1 MDIISYIL
9 SKKYTDNTVDGLGG
23 IKGAPCTVK
32 SVVDIDGGKR
42 ITLEWESNSGVKQ
55 TQSFDIMDGEDG
67 ANVVE
72 WSQIQQSGTKIAEIN
87 INGVS
92 TDVYAPTD
100 GGGGSLDAVETTSI
114 AYAQLPQTD
123 KDDPTK
129 IYFLN
134 DTQPSVVDTPIDQ
147 STFALK
153 VESQYHMS
161 VAVTDGKLVSVYN
174 YGSSVGACAFEPN
187 AISATASKIKFKLTT
202 LGSYD
207 TAQNH
212 AITIGVKANYQSSD
226 WIFPTDDDWLVK
238 KVYDTRNTTVDDY
251 IDISEITTPCYLMI
265 CFHGW
270 TVTFDE
276 FLVEDVSVLAGD
288 TEIRYKDI
296 PYGNNGGGSSWIDIQ
311 GTLLAG
317 NTSVTL
323 NNPSIKNTSNFE
335 FFTDVFGVCPTNV
348 SVSNGSITLTFD
360 EQAND
365 LGVKVRVT
373 NTNAASPYTF
383 KSYLGVGNTAGAY
396 INTGLNIATTQEF
409 EVKFQLTNTQADNVV
424 YFGCWQSYKDT
435 MIYYYS
441 GGFGCG
447 VGGTITP
454 RHNFDTDIHVY
465 KAMQDAIYLDDVQD
479 GNANWTNVPTN
490 VPYYLFK
497 DPDHSGSIN
506 IRIYYA
512 KIWDDGILVRNFIPA
527 VRNDDGVIGMYD
539 QVNDVFY
546 TNDGTGSF
554 ITD

>member
-67 ANVVE
+67 ANTVE

-92 TDVYAPTD
+92 TNVYAPT
-100 GGGGSLDAVETTSI
+100 GGGSGSLDAVETTSN
-114 AYAQLPQTD
+114 AYALLPQAD

-134 DTQPSVVDTPIDQ
+134 DTQPSVADTPIDQ
-147 STFALK
+147 STFVSK
-153 VESQYHMS
+153 VENQSQMN

-174 YGSSVGACAFEPN
+174 YGSSIGACAFEPN
-187 AISATASKIKFKLTT
+187 AISATASKIKFKFTT

-238 KVYDTRNTTVDDY
+238 KVYDTRNTSVDDY
-251 IDISEITTPCYLMI
+251 IDISGITTPCYLMI

-276 FLVEDVSVLAGD
+276 FLVEDISVPVGN

-296 PYGNNGGGSSWIDIQ
+296 SYGDNGGGSSWIDIQ
-311 GTLLAG
+311 GTLLVG

-373 NTNAASPYTF
+373 NPSVAVTY
-383 KSYLGVGNTAGAY
+383 SY
-396 INTGLNIATTQEF
+396 QWF
-409 EVKFQLTNTQADNVV
+409 
-424 YFGCWQSYKDT
+424 
-435 MIYYYS
+435 
-441 GGFGCG
+441 
-447 VGGTITP
+447 
-454 RHNFDTDIHVY
+454 
-465 KAMQDAIYLDDVQD
+465 
-479 GNANWTNVPTN
+479 
-490 VPYYLFK
+490 
-497 DPDHSGSIN
+497 
-506 IRIYYA
+506 
-512 KIWDDGILVRNFIPA
+512 
-527 VRNDDGVIGMYD
+527 
-539 QVNDVFY
+539 
-546 TNDGTGSF
+546 
-554 ITD
+554 

>member
-9 SKKYTDNTVDGLGG
+9 SRKYTDNTVDGLGG

-67 ANVVE
+67 ANTVE

-92 TDVYAPTD
+92 TNVYAPT
-100 GGGGSLDAVETTSI
+100 GGGSGSLDAVETTSN
-114 AYAQLPQTD
+114 AYALLPQAD

-134 DTQPSVVDTPIDQ
+134 DTQPSVADTPIDQ
-147 STFALK
+147 STFVSK
-153 VESQYHMS
+153 VENQSQMN

-174 YGSSVGACAFEPN
+174 YGSSIGACAFEPN
-187 AISATASKIKFKLTT
+187 AISATASKIKFKFTT

-238 KVYDTRNTTVDDY
+238 KVYDTRNTSVDDY
-251 IDISEITTPCYLMI
+251 IDISGITTPCYLMI

-276 FLVEDVSVLAGD
+276 FLVEDISVPVGN

-296 PYGNNGGGSSWIDIQ
+296 SYGDNGGGSSWIDIQ

-317 NTSVTL
+317 NTSITL
-323 NNPSIKNTSNFE
+323 SNPSIKNTSDFE

-348 SVSNGSITLTFD
+348 SVSSGSITLTFD

-373 NTNAASPYTF
+373 NPSVAVTY
-383 KSYLGVGNTAGAY
+383 SYLKWQLLKTRGNPPHAGA
-396 INTGLNIATTQEF
+396 LQVSEF
-409 EVKFQLTNTQADNVV
+409 YMGVNGSD
-424 YFGCWQSYKDT
+424 
-435 MIYYYS
+435 YS
-441 GGFGCG
+441 WGNA
-447 VGGTITP
+447 TITS
-454 RHNFDTDIHVY
+454 NMAGASEQQNITSLIDGDILTKYCTVIWGSV
-465 KAMQDAIYLDDVQD
+465 QTNECNITITLD
-479 GNANWTNVPTN
+479 
-490 VPYYLFK
+490 
-497 DPDHSGSIN
+497 GSISASD
-506 IRIYYA
+506 ITGYSFVTGEDEPSRDPISWKLY
-512 KIWDDGILVRNFIPA
+512 GSS
-527 VRNDDGVIGMYD
+527 
-539 QVNDVFY
+539 
-546 TNDGTGSF
+546 DGTNWDL
-554 ITD
+554 IDEQTDYDVTTERRTRVNILL

>member
-9 SKKYTDNTVDGLGG
+9 SKKYTDNTVDGLGA

-67 ANVVE
+67 ANTVE

-92 TDVYAPTD
+92 TDVYAPT
-100 GGGGSLDAVETTSI
+100 GGGGSANIVNCTQAEYDALPSSKESDDVLYIVYFDGAQVLDPDYSYYTYGDNDEIIVRVYHEGQSDQQTLWFFRGWNQTSGI
-114 AYAQLPQTD
+114 MPIPSSLTAYAPSDGGANPRQSKNYTDSTGTTQNGWLGFYANSIRTWDETWSTIVTGAMYSIVDPEGAGYPNPQTNPYT
-123 KDDPTK
+123 DDPYVYIPDGEATRR
-129 IYFLN
+129 IYMN
-134 DTQPSVVDTPIDQ
+134 GREY
-147 STFALK
+147 A
-153 VESQYHMS
+153 
-161 VAVTDGKLVSVYN
+161 
-174 YGSSVGACAFEPN
+174 
-187 AISATASKIKFKLTT
+187 
-202 LGSYD
+202 
-207 TAQNH
+207 
-212 AITIGVKANYQSSD
+212 
-226 WIFPTDDDWLVK
+226 
-238 KVYDTRNTTVDDY
+238 
-251 IDISEITTPCYLMI
+251 
-265 CFHGW
+265 
-270 TVTFDE
+270 E
-276 FLVEDVSVLAGD
+276 F
-288 TEIRYKDI
+288 
-296 PYGNNGGGSSWIDIQ
+296 NGENGGSSWTDVE

-335 FFTDVFGVCPTNV
+335 FFTDVFGICPTNAV
-348 SVSNGSITLTFD
+348 ISTGSVTLTFD
-360 EQAND
+360 EQATD

-465 KAMQDAIYLDDVQD
+465 KAMQDAIYLDDIQD
-479 GNANWTNVPTN
+479 GNANWANAPTN

-497 DPDHSGSIN
+497 DPDHSGAIN

-512 KIWDDGILVRNFIPA
+512 KIWDDGTLVRDFIPA

-546 TNDGTGSF
+546 ANDGTGSF